1 MSVEVFVYR
10 GDNAPRRSLPDLQ
23 RDLATAGVRCRIE
36 ELEDGP
42 WLVLDGHET
51 DMSITLDP
59 DGTVTSAMV
68 QCLDPPAVLD
78 PLFTAFGRLGWVVAT
93 EDE

>member
-1 MSVEVFVYR
+1 MPADVFVYR
-10 GDNAPRRSLPDLQ
+10 GDNTPRRSLPELQ
-23 RDLATAGVRCRIE
+23 GDLAAAAVRCHIE
-36 ELEDGP
+36 ELDDGP

-59 DGTVTSAMV
+59 DGTATSAMV
-68 QCLDPPAVLD
+68 QCLDSPAVLD

>member
-10 GDNAPRRSLPDLQ
+10 GDNAPRRSLLDLQ

-59 DGTVTSAMV
+59 DGTATSAMV
-68 QCLDPPAVLD
+68 QCLDSPAVLD